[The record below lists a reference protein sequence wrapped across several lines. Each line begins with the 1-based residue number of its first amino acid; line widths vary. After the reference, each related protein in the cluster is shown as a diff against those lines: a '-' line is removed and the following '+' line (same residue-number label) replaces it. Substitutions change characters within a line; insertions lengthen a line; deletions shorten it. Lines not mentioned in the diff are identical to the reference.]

1 MSTEPEVTVPA
12 ELPEAQEHDLD
23 AAVALL
29 RRYGL
34 SREGAFALLGRS
46 MLEGWASV
54 LFAGK
59 KAAVGFDP
67 DVRLSQY
74 FYVEI
79 EQRPGHPLPPLRE
92 RGRSADW

>member
-1 MSTEPEVTVPA
+1 MSTEPEAAVPA
-12 ELPEAQEHDLD
+12 ELPEPAEHALD
-23 AAVALL
+23 DALALL
-29 RRYGL
+29 CRYGL
-34 SREGAFALLGRS
+34 SRAGAFSLLGRS

-59 KAAVGFDP
+59 KATVDFDP

-74 FYVEI
+74 FYIGI
-79 EQRPGHPLPPLRE
+79 EKAPGHPLPPSRE